1 MLVLTRRPEDGL
13 VLTVPGTGE
22 QIEITVLSVD
32 GDKVRLGIAA
42 PKTVTI
48 LRRELCEA
56 VQAQNRAA
64 AQQPAG
70 APELLKQLWG
80 RANANPAGAP
90 PPDGQSP
97 Q

>member
-22 QIEITVLSVD
+22 QIEITVLGVD

-42 PKTVTI
+42 PKSVTI
-48 LRRELCEA
+48 LRRELCDA

-64 AQQPAG
+64 ARPPADAL

-80 RANANPAGAP
+80 RANPAGAP
-90 PPDGQSP
+90 PADEHGH
-97 Q
+97 